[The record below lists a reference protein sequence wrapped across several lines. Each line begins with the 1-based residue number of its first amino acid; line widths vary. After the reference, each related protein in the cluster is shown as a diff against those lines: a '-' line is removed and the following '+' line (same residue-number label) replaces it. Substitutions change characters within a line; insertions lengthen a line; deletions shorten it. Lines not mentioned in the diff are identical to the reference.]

1 MAAIKALQQ
10 WCKLQC
16 NGYRDVAIINMTTSF
31 RDGLAFCALIHKY
44 RPDLIDYDSLN
55 KEDVFD
61 NNNLAFRVA
70 EDKLGI
76 AALLDAED
84 MVALRIPDRLSVL
97 TYVSQYY
104 NYFHGRNPI
113 GGVGAVKRPAEGS
126 KEEPSGKKNLPVVA
140 KTIVSR
146 TAIEN
151 RPPCSSLMAK
161 TSPKSTRAAVQQTE
175 VLVESS
181 NKTGTLSSK
190 CVVCKCHVHLVQ
202 RHFIEGKLYHRS
214 CFNECSNVLLAG
226 AYKPGKEPGSFI
238 CNDHQNTKNGCN
250 KPPSSGA
257 VIQTGSPSAN
267 VESKSDTSRVQSVTR
282 PTSVPSTPVKVVLK
296 PVETTTTPA
305 PQPWTSSARRTQ
317 AARHRFFQS
326 STSAP
331 EAPPSSHKPPAPSGL
346 PRVPLSTEEEKNRA
360 RAVITKKLV
369 EANCNNNNT
378 RYFVIRPAERRFGD
392 LPSSADLPSWKQ
404 ANCGPGTAGQ
414 QAAQPFTSNKELLN
428 TVKKAS
434 AGPTTV
440 SSTTKDRAEAPVNW
454 RSKLKPVKNGP
465 GLNLRIH
472 PASPC
477 SFPRVPPDDPSTVFS
492 PPIIPKYIST
502 SDSEDRAI
510 VVEQPKPEA
519 ISKSFATSI
528 IVNISSTSPR
538 TPPAAFNPLPPGP
551 LSHRAPSPR
560 QPRHGSGGLEIGNYS
575 TTLSSTPP
583 LVPVWHRVP
592 TSSQPH
598 HSSAGSA
605 SKNGSYSPPMSP
617 KQPHQGSTGSKNGNY
632 LSPTNNSRSEIRLP
646 LCKSHHI
653 PMDQIVKEL
662 REIDDC
668 LGDLERKGVEME
680 KRLRSCEEEGEG
692 DILMDPLM
700 VDWFNLIRKKQTCI
714 RRESELVYIAKT
726 QDLEEQQPGVEGEL
740 RRLLEK
746 PDHLKSTS
754 ERRREDRLMERLM
767 EIVNGRNAIVE
778 GLDEDRLREDVEDQ
792 QLNEMM
798 QTLGLKKS
806 KIKRKSS
813 FKMLF
818 RRKSSKKFT
827 TALMQCLSYLSPGKV
842 NEVVAFSEGSRNE
855 MSSKDQRKLRD
866 ETYDSERL

>member
-16 NGYRDVAIINMTTSF
+16 DGYRDVAILNMTTSF

-44 RPDLIDYDSLN
+44 RPDLIDYDALN

-126 KEEPSGKKNLPVVA
+126 KEEPCGKKNLPVVA
-140 KTIVSR
+140 KTIVSKM
-146 TAIEN
+146 AIEN
-151 RPPCSSLMAK
+151 RPPPSSLMVK
-161 TSPKSTRAAVQQTE
+161 TSPKATRAAVQKTE

-214 CFNECSNVLLAG
+214 CFKCSECSIILLAG
-226 AYKPGKEPGSFI
+226 AYKPGKEPGIFI
-238 CNDHQNTKNGCN
+238 CNDDQNTKNGCN
-250 KPPSSGA
+250 EPPSGV
-257 VIQTGSPSAN
+257 VIQTGCPSAN
-267 VESKSDTSRVQSVTR
+267 VESKSDTSRVQSVSR
-282 PTSVPSTPVKVVLK
+282 STSVPSTPIKGVLK
-296 PVETTTTPA
+296 PVETTTPA
-305 PQPWTSSARRTQ
+305 PQPWTSSAQRTQ
-317 AARHRFFQS
+317 AARQRFFQS

-331 EAPPSSHKPPAPSGL
+331 EGPSSSQKPPAPSGL
-346 PRVPLSTEEEKNRA
+346 PRVPLSPEEEKNRA
-360 RAVITKKLV
+360 RAVITQKLV

-392 LPSSADLPSWKQ
+392 VLSSADLPSWKQ
-404 ANCGPGTAGQ
+404 AKCGPGTAGQ
-414 QAAQPFTSNKELLN
+414 LFTSPTSNKELLI
-428 TVKKAS
+428 TVNKAS
-434 AGPTTV
+434 ARPTTV
-440 SSTTKDRAEAPVNW
+440 SFTTKVSAEAPVNW

-465 GLNLRIH
+465 GL
-472 PASPC
+472 
-477 SFPRVPPDDPSTVFS
+477 
-492 PPIIPKYIST
+492 KT
-502 SDSEDRAI
+502 SDSEDQAI
-510 VVEQPKPEA
+510 IVEQPKPEA

-528 IVNISSTSPR
+528 IVNISSTSPPI
-538 TPPAAFNPLPPGP
+538 PPAAFTPPPPGP
-551 LSHRAPSPR
+551 VSHRAPSPK
-560 QPRHGSGGLEIGNYS
+560 QPRCGSGGLGTKNGNYS
-575 TTLSSTPP
+575 TPLLSTPP

-592 TSSQPH
+592 TPNKPH
-598 HSSAGSA
+598 HSSAGS
-605 SKNGSYSPPMSP
+605 GSTDGNYSPPMSP
-617 KQPHQGSTGSKNGNY
+617 KQPRQGSTGYNNGKY
-632 LSPTNNSRSEIRLP
+632 LSPTNTSQSETRCP
-646 LCKSHHI
+646 SSHHI
-653 PMDQIVKEL
+653 PMDQMVKEL
-662 REIDDC
+662 REIEDS

-700 VDWFNLIRKKQTCI
+700 VDWFNLIRKKQTYI

-746 PDHLKSTS
+746 PDHLKSTE
-754 ERRREDRLMERLM
+754 ERRRESRLMERLM

-778 GLDEDRLREDVEDQ
+778 GLDEDRLREDKEDQ

-798 QTLGLKKS
+798 QTLGLKQS

-818 RRKSSKKFT
+818 RQKSSKKVT
-827 TALMQCLSYLSPGKV
+827 VRDPGTA
-842 NEVVAFSEGSRNE
+842 F
-855 MSSKDQRKLRD
+855 
-866 ETYDSERL
+866 

>member
-16 NGYRDVAIINMTTSF
+16 DGYRDVAIINMTTSF

-84 MVALRIPDRLSVL
+84 MVALRIPDRLSIL

-126 KEEPSGKKNLPVVA
+126 KEEPCGKKNLPVVA
-140 KTIVSR
+140 KTIVSKM
-146 TAIEN
+146 AIEN
-151 RPPCSSLMAK
+151 RPPPSSLMVK
-161 TSPKSTRAAVQQTE
+161 TSPKATRAAVQKTE

-214 CFNECSNVLLAG
+214 CFKCSECSIVLLAG
-226 AYKPGKEPGSFI
+226 AYKPGKEPGIFI
-238 CNDHQNTKNGCN
+238 CNDDQNTKNGCN
-250 KPPSSGA
+250 KPPSSGV
-257 VIQTGSPSAN
+257 VIQTGCPSAN
-267 VESKSDTSRVQSVTR
+267 VESKSDTSRVQSVSR
-282 PTSVPSTPVKVVLK
+282 STSVPSIPIKVVLQ
-296 PVETTTTPA
+296 PVETTTPA
-305 PQPWTSSARRTQ
+305 PQPWTSSAQRTQ
-317 AARHRFFQS
+317 AARQRFFQS

-331 EAPPSSHKPPAPSGL
+331 EGPSGL
-346 PRVPLSTEEEKNRA
+346 PRVPLSPEEEKNRA
-360 RAVITKKLV
+360 RAVITQKLV

-392 LPSSADLPSWKQ
+392 VLSSADLPSWKQ
-404 ANCGPGTAGQ
+404 AKCGPGTAGQ
-414 QAAQPFTSNKELLN
+414 LFTSPTSNKELLN
-428 TVKKAS
+428 TVNKAS
-434 AGPTTV
+434 ARPTTV
-440 SSTTKDRAEAPVNW
+440 SSTTKVSAGCAEAPVNW

-465 GLNLRIH
+465 GLN
-472 PASPC
+472 
-477 SFPRVPPDDPSTVFS
+477 
-492 PPIIPKYIST
+492 T
-502 SDSEDRAI
+502 SDSKDQAI
-510 VVEQPKPEA
+510 IVEQPKPEA

-528 IVNISSTSPR
+528 IINISSTSPPI
-538 TPPAAFNPLPPGP
+538 PPAAFNPPPP
-551 LSHRAPSPR
+551 VPVSHRAPSPK
-560 QPRHGSGGLEIGNYS
+560 QPRCGSGGLGTKNGNYS
-575 TTLSSTPP
+575 TLLSTPP

-592 TSSQPH
+592 TPNKPHLSS
-598 HSSAGSA
+598 SGS
-605 SKNGSYSPPMSP
+605 GSTDGDYSPPMSP
-617 KQPHQGSTGSKNGNY
+617 KRPRHGSTGSKNGKY
-632 LSPTNNSRSEIRLP
+632 LSPTNTSQSETRSP
-646 LCKSHHI
+646 SSHHI

-662 REIDDC
+662 REIEDS

-700 VDWFNLIRKKQTCI
+700 VDWFNLIRKKQTYI

-746 PDHLKSTS
+746 PDHLKSTE
-754 ERRREDRLMERLM
+754 ERQRENRLMERLM

-778 GLDEDRLREDVEDQ
+778 GLDEDRLREDKEDQ

-798 QTLGLKKS
+798 QTLGLKQS

-818 RRKSSKKFT
+818 RQKSSKKVT
-827 TALMQCLSYLSPGKV
+827 VGDPGTA
-842 NEVVAFSEGSRNE
+842 F
-855 MSSKDQRKLRD
+855 
-866 ETYDSERL
+866 

>member
-140 KTIVSR
+140 KTIVSK

-151 RPPCSSLMAK
+151 RPPRSSLMVK
-161 TSPKSTRAAVQQTE
+161 TSPDATRAAVQKTE

-214 CFNECSNVLLAG
+214 CFN
-226 AYKPGKEPGSFI
+226 FI

-257 VIQTGSPSAN
+257 VIQTGSPSTN
-267 VESKSDTSRVQSVTR
+267 VESKSDTSRVQSVSR

-317 AARHRFFQS
+317 AARHSHLPHPQR
-326 STSAP
+326 
-331 EAPPSSHKPPAPSGL
+331 APPSSHKPPAPSGL

-378 RYFVIRPAERRFGD
+378 RYFVIQPTERRFGD

-404 ANCGPGTAGQ
+404 AKCGSGTAGQ

-428 TVKKAS
+428 TVKKAMYIS
-434 AGPTTV
+434 LAV
-440 SSTTKDRAEAPVNW
+440 NADRAEAPVNW

-465 GLNLRIH
+465 GLN
-472 PASPC
+472 
-477 SFPRVPPDDPSTVFS
+477 
-492 PPIIPKYIST
+492 T

-560 QPRHGSGGLEIGNYS
+560 QPRHGSGGLGTRNWNYS

-592 TSSQPH
+592 NFK
-598 HSSAGSA
+598 SA
-605 SKNGSYSPPMSP
+605 SPQLCRIGMAV
-617 KQPHQGSTGSKNGNY
+617 
-632 LSPTNNSRSEIRLP
+632 ILP
-646 LCKSHHI
+646 LCLLNSLTRAPQCKSHHI

-827 TALMQCLSYLSPGKV
+827 VS
-842 NEVVAFSEGSRNE
+842 
-855 MSSKDQRKLRD
+855 DQGTVL
-866 ETYDSERL
+866 

>member
-84 MVALRIPDRLSVL
+84 MVALRIPDRLSIL

-113 GGVGAVKRPAEGS
+113 GGVVAVKRPAEGS
-126 KEEPSGKKNLPVVA
+126 KEESCGKKNLPVVA
-140 KTIVSR
+140 KTMVYKM
-146 TAIEN
+146 AIEN
-151 RPPCSSLMAK
+151 RPPPSLVVK
-161 TSPKSTRAAVQQTE
+161 TSPKAIRAAVQKTE

-214 CFNECSNVLLAG
+214 CFKCSECSNVLLAG
-226 AYKPGKEPGSFI
+226 AYKPGKEPGCFI
-238 CNDHQNTKNGCN
+238 CSDHQNTKNGYN
-250 KPPSSGA
+250 KPPSGV
-257 VIQTGSPSAN
+257 VIQTGCPSGN
-267 VESKSDTSRVQSVTR
+267 IESKSDTSRVQSVSR
-282 PTSVPSTPVKVVLK
+282 PTSVPSTPIKLVLK
-296 PVETTTTPA
+296 PVETTTPA
-305 PQPWTSSARRTQ
+305 PQPRTSSAQRTQ
-317 AARHRFFQS
+317 AARQRFFQS

-331 EAPPSSHKPPAPSGL
+331 ESPSSSQKPSGL
-346 PRVPLSTEEEKNRA
+346 PTVPLSPEEEKNRA
-360 RAVITKKLV
+360 RTVITKKLV

-378 RYFVIRPAERRFGD
+378 RYFVIQPAERRFED
-392 LPSSADLPSWKQ
+392 VLSSADLSSWKQ
-404 ANCGPGTAGQ
+404 AKCGPGTAGQ
-414 QAAQPFTSNKELLN
+414 LFTSSKELPN
-428 TVKKAS
+428 TVNKVS
-434 AGPTTV
+434 ARPTTV
-440 SSTTKDRAEAPVNW
+440 SSSTKVNADRAEAPVNW

-465 GLNLRIH
+465 GL
-472 PASPC
+472 
-477 SFPRVPPDDPSTVFS
+477 
-492 PPIIPKYIST
+492 KT
-502 SDSEDRAI
+502 SDSEDQAI
-510 VVEQPKPEA
+510 IVEQPEA

-528 IVNISSTSPR
+528 IVNIRSTSPLI
-538 TPPAAFNPLPPGP
+538 PPAAFNPPPP
-551 LSHRAPSPR
+551 VPVSHRAPSPK
-560 QPRHGSGGLEIGNYS
+560 QPHCGSGGLGTKNGNY
-575 TTLSSTPP
+575 STPP

-592 TSSQPH
+592 TPNKPH
-598 HSSAGSA
+598 HSSAGL
-605 SKNGSYSPPMSP
+605 GSTDGNYSPPMSP
-617 KQPHQGSTGSKNGNY
+617 KQLCQGSTGSKNGKY
-632 LSPTNNSRSEIRLP
+632 LSHTNTSQSEMRSP
-646 LCKSHHI
+646 SSHHI

-662 REIDDC
+662 REIEDC

-700 VDWFNLIRKKQTCI
+700 VDWFNLIRKKQTYI
-714 RRESELVYIAKT
+714 RRESELVYVAKT

-746 PDHLKSTS
+746 PDHLKST
-754 ERRREDRLMERLM
+754 EEHRRENRLMERLM

-778 GLDEDRLREDVEDQ
+778 GLDEDRLREDEEDQ

-806 KIKRKSS
+806 KIKRKS

-818 RRKSSKKFT
+818 RRKSSKKVT
-827 TALMQCLSYLSPGKV
+827 VS
-842 NEVVAFSEGSRNE
+842 
-855 MSSKDQRKLRD
+855 DQG
-866 ETYDSERL
+866 TVF

>member
-1 MAAIKALQQ
+1 MRKPH
-10 WCKLQC
+10 
-16 NGYRDVAIINMTTSF
+16 R
-31 RDGLAFCALIHKY
+31 
-44 RPDLIDYDSLN
+44 DYDALN

-126 KEEPSGKKNLPVVA
+126 KEEPCGKKNLPVVA
-140 KTIVSR
+140 KTIVSKM
-146 TAIEN
+146 AIEN
-151 RPPCSSLMAK
+151 RPPPSSLMVK
-161 TSPKSTRAAVQQTE
+161 TSPKATRAAVQKTE

-214 CFNECSNVLLAG
+214 CFKCSECSIILLAG
-226 AYKPGKEPGSFI
+226 AYKPGKEPGIFI
-238 CNDHQNTKNGCN
+238 CNDDQNTENGCN
-250 KPPSSGA
+250 EPPSGV
-257 VIQTGSPSAN
+257 VIQTGCPRAN
-267 VESKSDTSRVQSVTR
+267 VESKSDTSRVQSVSR
-282 PTSVPSTPVKVVLK
+282 STSVPSTPIKGVLK
-296 PVETTTTPA
+296 PVETTTPA
-305 PQPWTSSARRTQ
+305 PQPWTSSAQRTQ
-317 AARHRFFQS
+317 AARQRFFQS

-331 EAPPSSHKPPAPSGL
+331 EGPSSSQKPPAPSGL
-346 PRVPLSTEEEKNRA
+346 PRVPLSPEEEKNRA
-360 RAVITKKLV
+360 RAVITQKLV

-392 LPSSADLPSWKQ
+392 VLSSADLPSWKQ
-404 ANCGPGTAGQ
+404 AKCGPGTAGQ
-414 QAAQPFTSNKELLN
+414 LFTSPTSNKELLN
-428 TVKKAS
+428 TVNKAS
-434 AGPTTV
+434 ARPTTV
-440 SSTTKDRAEAPVNW
+440 SFTTKVSADRAEAPVNW

-465 GLNLRIH
+465 GL
-472 PASPC
+472 
-477 SFPRVPPDDPSTVFS
+477 
-492 PPIIPKYIST
+492 KT
-502 SDSEDRAI
+502 SDSEDQAI
-510 VVEQPKPEA
+510 IVEQPKPEA

-528 IVNISSTSPR
+528 IVNISSTPPPI
-538 TPPAAFNPLPPGP
+538 PPAAFTPPPPGP
-551 LSHRAPSPR
+551 VSHRAPSPK
-560 QPRHGSGGLEIGNYS
+560 QPRCGSGGLGTKNGNYS
-575 TTLSSTPP
+575 TPLLSTPP

-592 TSSQPH
+592 TPNKPQ
-598 HSSAGSA
+598 HSSAGS
-605 SKNGSYSPPMSP
+605 GSTDGNYSPPMSP
-617 KQPHQGSTGSKNGNY
+617 KQPRQGSTGYKNGKY
-632 LSPTNNSRSEIRLP
+632 LSPTNTSQSETRCP
-646 LCKSHHI
+646 SSHHI
-653 PMDQIVKEL
+653 PMDQMVKEL
-662 REIDDC
+662 REIEDS

-700 VDWFNLIRKKQTCI
+700 VDWFNLIRKKQTYI

-746 PDHLKSTS
+746 PDHLKSTE
-754 ERRREDRLMERLM
+754 ERRRENRLMERLM

-778 GLDEDRLREDVEDQ
+778 GLDEDRLREDKEDQ

-798 QTLGLKKS
+798 QTLGLKQS

-818 RRKSSKKFT
+818 RQKSSKKVTVRDPGT
-827 TALMQCLSYLSPGKV
+827 T
-842 NEVVAFSEGSRNE
+842 F
-855 MSSKDQRKLRD
+855 
-866 ETYDSERL
+866 

>member
-126 KEEPSGKKNLPVVA
+126 KEELSGKKNLPVVA
-140 KTIVSR
+140 KTIVSK

-151 RPPCSSLMAK
+151 RPPCSSLMVK
-161 TSPKSTRAAVQQTE
+161 TSPKSTRAAVQKTE

-214 CFNECSNVLLAG
+214 CFKCSECSNVLLAG

-267 VESKSDTSRVQSVTR
+267 VESKSDTSRVQSVSR

-296 PVETTTTPA
+296 PVETTTTTTPA

-317 AARHRFFQS
+317 AARHKFFQS

-331 EAPPSSHKPPAPSGL
+331 EGPPSSHKPPAPSGL

-440 SSTTKDRAEAPVNW
+440 SSTTKGRLFQFHLIWRTYRAEAPVNW

-465 GLNLRIH
+465 GLKFCLNLLYVQSKMVDFRE
-472 PASPC
+472 SPIFSC
-477 SFPRVPPDDPSTVFS
+477 SLHAPSFS
-492 PPIIPKYIST
+492 ST

-519 ISKSFATSI
+519 ISKSFSTSI

-560 QPRHGSGGLEIGNYS
+560 QPRRGSGGLGTRNLNYS

-598 HSSAGSA
+598 HSSAGSG

-617 KQPHQGSTGSKNGNY
+617 KQPHQGSTGSKNGKY
-632 LSPTNNSRSEIRLP
+632 LSPTNTSRSEMRLP

-778 GLDEDRLREDVEDQ
+778 GLDEDRLREDEEDQ

-818 RRKSSKKFT
+818 RRKSSKKVT
-827 TALMQCLSYLSPGKV
+827 VS
-842 NEVVAFSEGSRNE
+842 
-855 MSSKDQRKLRD
+855 DQGTVL
-866 ETYDSERL
+866 

>member
-55 KEDVFD
+55 KEDIFD

-126 KEEPSGKKNLPVVA
+126 KEEPCGKKNFPVVA
-140 KTIVSR
+140 KTMVYKM
-146 TAIEN
+146 AIEN
-151 RPPCSSLMAK
+151 HPPPSSLMVK
-161 TSPKSTRAAVQQTE
+161 TSPKATTAAVQKTD

-202 RHFIEGKLYHRS
+202 RHFIDGKLYHRS
-214 CFNECSNVLLAG
+214 CFKCSECSNVLLAG
-226 AYKPGKEPGSFI
+226 AYKPGKEPGCFI
-238 CNDHQNTKNGCN
+238 CNDHQNTKNDYN
-250 KPPSSGA
+250 KPPSGV
-257 VIQTGSPSAN
+257 VIQTGCPSAN
-267 VESKSDTSRVQSVTR
+267 VESKSETSRVQSVSG
-282 PTSVPSTPVKVVLK
+282 PTSVPLTPIKGVLK
-296 PVETTTTPA
+296 PVETTTPA
-305 PQPWTSSARRTQ
+305 PQPWTSSAQRTQ
-317 AARHRFFQS
+317 AARQRFFQS
-326 STSAP
+326 SSSTP
-331 EAPPSSHKPPAPSGL
+331 EVPSSSQKPSVL
-346 PRVPLSTEEEKNRA
+346 PRVPLSPEEEKNRA

-378 RYFVIRPAERRFGD
+378 RYFVIRPAERRFED
-392 LPSSADLPSWKQ
+392 MVSSDDFPSWKQ
-404 ANCGPGTAGQ
+404 AECGPGTAGQ
-414 QAAQPFTSNKELLN
+414 LFTSNKELLN
-428 TVKKAS
+428 TVNKAS
-434 AGPTTV
+434 ARPTTV
-440 SSTTKDRAEAPVNW
+440 SSTIKVNADRAEAPVNW

-465 GLNLRIH
+465 GL
-472 PASPC
+472 
-477 SFPRVPPDDPSTVFS
+477 
-492 PPIIPKYIST
+492 KT
-502 SDSEDRAI
+502 SDSENQAI
-510 VVEQPKPEA
+510 IVEKPNPEA
-519 ISKSFATSI
+519 ILKSLATSI
-528 IVNISSTSPR
+528 VVNIRSTSPPI
-538 TPPAAFNPLPPGP
+538 PPPAFNPPPPGP
-551 LSHRAPSPR
+551 VSHRAPSPK
-560 QPRHGSGGLEIGNYS
+560 QPHCGSGGLGSKNGNYS
-575 TTLSSTPP
+575 TPLLSTPP

-592 TSSQPH
+592 TPNKPH
-598 HSSAGSA
+598 HSFAGSVFL
-605 SKNGSYSPPMSP
+605 GSTDGNSPPISP
-617 KQPHQGSTGSKNGNY
+617 KQLRQSSTGSKNGKY
-632 LSPTNNSRSEIRLP
+632 LSPTNTSQSEMRSP
-646 LCKSHHI
+646 SSHHI
-653 PMDQIVKEL
+653 PMDQMVKEL
-662 REIDDC
+662 RDIEDI
-668 LGDLERKGVEME
+668 LADLERKGVEME
-680 KRLRSCEEEGEG
+680 KRLRSCEEEGKG

-700 VDWFNLIRKKQTCI
+700 VDWFNLIQKKQTCI

-746 PDHLKSTS
+746 PDHLKST
-754 ERRREDRLMERLM
+754 EELRRESSLMERLM

-778 GLDEDRLREDVEDQ
+778 GLDEDRLREDEEDQ

-806 KIKRKSS
+806 KIKRKS

-818 RRKSSKKFT
+818 RRKSSKK
-827 TALMQCLSYLSPGKV
+827 
-842 NEVVAFSEGSRNE
+842 VAVF
-855 MSSKDQRKLRD
+855 
-866 ETYDSERL
+866 

>member
-55 KEDVFD
+55 KEDIFD

-126 KEEPSGKKNLPVVA
+126 KEEPCGKKNFPVVA
-140 KTIVSR
+140 KTMVYKM
-146 TAIEN
+146 AIEN
-151 RPPCSSLMAK
+151 RPPPSSLMVK
-161 TSPKSTRAAVQQTE
+161 TSPKATRAAVQKTD

-202 RHFIEGKLYHRS
+202 RHFIDGKLYHRS
-214 CFNECSNVLLAG
+214 CFKCSECSNVLLAG
-226 AYKPGKEPGSFI
+226 AYKPGKEPGCFI
-238 CNDHQNTKNGCN
+238 CNDHQNTKNDYN
-250 KPPSSGA
+250 KPPSGV
-257 VIQTGSPSAN
+257 VIQTRCPSAN
-267 VESKSDTSRVQSVTR
+267 VESKSDTSRVQSVSR
-282 PTSVPSTPVKVVLK
+282 PTSVPLTPIKGVLK
-296 PVETTTTPA
+296 PVETTTPA
-305 PQPWTSSARRTQ
+305 PQPWTSSAQRTQ
-317 AARHRFFQS
+317 AARQRFFQS
-326 STSAP
+326 SSSTP
-331 EAPPSSHKPPAPSGL
+331 EVPSSSQKPSVLPS
-346 PRVPLSTEEEKNRA
+346 VPLSPEEEKNRA

-369 EANCNNNNT
+369 EANCNNKNT
-378 RYFVIRPAERRFGD
+378 RYFVIQPAERRFED
-392 LPSSADLPSWKQ
+392 MVSSDDLPSWKQ
-404 ANCGPGTAGQ
+404 AECGPGTAGQ
-414 QAAQPFTSNKELLN
+414 LFTSNKELLN
-428 TVKKAS
+428 TVNKAS
-434 AGPTTV
+434 ARPTTV
-440 SSTTKDRAEAPVNW
+440 SSTIKVNADRAEAPVNW

-465 GLNLRIH
+465 GL
-472 PASPC
+472 
-477 SFPRVPPDDPSTVFS
+477 
-492 PPIIPKYIST
+492 KT
-502 SDSEDRAI
+502 SDSENQAI
-510 VVEQPKPEA
+510 IVEQPKPEA
-519 ISKSFATSI
+519 ILKSFATSI
-528 IVNISSTSPR
+528 VVNIRSTSPPI
-538 TPPAAFNPLPPGP
+538 PPPTFNPPPGP
-551 LSHRAPSPR
+551 VSHRAPSPK
-560 QPRHGSGGLEIGNYS
+560 QHHCGSGDLGTCFL
-575 TTLSSTPP
+575 LSSILGRVVKMGIILLLCP
-583 LVPVWHRVP
+583 LLPWFL
-592 TSSQPH
+592 S
-598 HSSAGSA
+598 G
-605 SKNGSYSPPMSP
+605 
-617 KQPHQGSTGSKNGNY
+617 TGFPLQISLTTALQDRAQRMAILPLY
-632 LSPTNNSRSEIRLP
+632 FLNSFARAPQSEIRSP
-646 LCKSHHI
+646 SSHHI

-662 REIDDC
+662 RDIEDI
-668 LGDLERKGVEME
+668 LGDLERKGVGME
-680 KRLRSCEEEGEG
+680 KRLRSWEEEGKG

-700 VDWFNLIRKKQTCI
+700 VDWFNLIQKKQTCI

-746 PDHLKSTS
+746 PDHLKST
-754 ERRREDRLMERLM
+754 EELRRESSLMERLM

-778 GLDEDRLREDVEDQ
+778 GLDEDRLREDEEDQ

-806 KIKRKSS
+806 KIKRKS

-818 RRKSSKKFT
+818 RRKSSKK
-827 TALMQCLSYLSPGKV
+827 
-842 NEVVAFSEGSRNE
+842 VAVF
-855 MSSKDQRKLRD
+855 
-866 ETYDSERL
+866 

>member
-16 NGYRDVAIINMTTSF
+16 DGYRDVAVINMTTSF

-126 KEEPSGKKNLPVVA
+126 KEEPCGKKNLPVVA
-140 KTIVSR
+140 KTIVSKM
-146 TAIEN
+146 AIEN
-151 RPPCSSLMAK
+151 RQPPSLMVK
-161 TSPKSTRAAVQQTE
+161 TSPKATRAAVQKTE
-175 VLVESS
+175 VLVERS

-214 CFNECSNVLLAG
+214 CFKCSECSIVLLAG
-226 AYKPGKEPGSFI
+226 AYKPGKEPGIFI
-238 CNDHQNTKNGCN
+238 CNDDQNTKNGCN
-250 KPPSSGA
+250 EPPSSGV
-257 VIQTGSPSAN
+257 VIKTGCPSAK
-267 VESKSDTSRVQSVTR
+267 VESKSDTSRVQSVSCS
-282 PTSVPSTPVKVVLK
+282 TSVSSTPIKVVLK
-296 PVETTTTPA
+296 PVETTTPA
-305 PQPWTSSARRTQ
+305 PQPWTSSAQRTQ
-317 AARHRFFQS
+317 AARQRFFQS
-326 STSAP
+326 STST
-331 EAPPSSHKPPAPSGL
+331 SSSQKPSGL
-346 PRVPLSTEEEKNRA
+346 PRLPLSPEEEKNRA
-360 RAVITKKLV
+360 RAVITQKLA

-392 LPSSADLPSWKQ
+392 VLSSADLPSWKQ
-404 ANCGPGTAGQ
+404 AKCGPGTAGQ
-414 QAAQPFTSNKELLN
+414 LFTSPTSNKELLN
-428 TVKKAS
+428 TVNKAS
-434 AGPTTV
+434 ARPTTV
-440 SSTTKDRAEAPVNW
+440 SFSTKVSADRAEAPVNW

-465 GLNLRIH
+465 GL
-472 PASPC
+472 
-477 SFPRVPPDDPSTVFS
+477 
-492 PPIIPKYIST
+492 KT
-502 SDSEDRAI
+502 SDSEDHAI
-510 VVEQPKPEA
+510 IVEQPKPEA

-528 IVNISSTSPR
+528 IVNISSTSPPI
-538 TPPAAFNPLPPGP
+538 PPAAFNPPPPGP
-551 LSHRAPSPR
+551 VSHSAPSPK
-560 QPRHGSGGLEIGNYS
+560 QPHCSSGGLGTKNGNYS
-575 TTLSSTPP
+575 TPLLSTPP

-592 TSSQPH
+592 TPNKPH
-598 HSSAGSA
+598 HSSAGS
-605 SKNGSYSPPMSP
+605 GSTDVNYSPPMSP
-617 KQPHQGSTGSKNGNY
+617 KQPRQGSTGSKNGKY
-632 LSPTNNSRSEIRLP
+632 LSPTNTSQSETRSP
-646 LCKSHHI
+646 SSHHI

-662 REIDDC
+662 CEIGDS

-680 KRLRSCEEEGEG
+680 KRLRSCEEEGKG

-700 VDWFNLIRKKQTCI
+700 VDWFNLIRKKQTYI

-726 QDLEEQQPGVEGEL
+726 QDLEGQQPGVEGEL

-746 PDHLKSTS
+746 PDHLKSTE
-754 ERRREDRLMERLM
+754 ERRRENGLMERLM

-778 GLDEDRLREDVEDQ
+778 GLDEDRLREDKEDQ

-798 QTLGLKKS
+798 QTLGLKQS

-818 RRKSSKKFT
+818 RHKSSKKVT
-827 TALMQCLSYLSPGKV
+827 VRDPGTA
-842 NEVVAFSEGSRNE
+842 F
-855 MSSKDQRKLRD
+855 
-866 ETYDSERL
+866 

>member
-126 KEEPSGKKNLPVVA
+126 KEEPCGKKNLPVVA
-140 KTIVSR
+140 KTMVYKM
-146 TAIEN
+146 AIEN
-151 RPPCSSLMAK
+151 RPPPSSLMK
-161 TSPKSTRAAVQQTE
+161 TD

-214 CFNECSNVLLAG
+214 CFKCSECSNVLLAR
-226 AYKPGKEPGSFI
+226 AYKPGKEPGCFI
-238 CNDHQNTKNGCN
+238 CNDHQNTKNGYN
-250 KPPSSGA
+250 KPPSGV
-257 VIQTGSPSAN
+257 VIQTGCPSAN
-267 VESKSDTSRVQSVTR
+267 VESKSDTSRVQSVSR
-282 PTSVPSTPVKVVLK
+282 PTSVPLTPIKCVLK
-296 PVETTTTPA
+296 PVETTTPA
-305 PQPWTSSARRTQ
+305 PQPWTSSAQRTQ
-317 AARHRFFQS
+317 AARQRFFQS
-326 STSAP
+326 STPTP
-331 EAPPSSHKPPAPSGL
+331 EGPSSSQKPSVL
-346 PRVPLSTEEEKNRA
+346 PTVPLSPEEEKNRA

-378 RYFVIRPAERRFGD
+378 RYFVIRPAERR
-392 LPSSADLPSWKQ
+392 
-404 ANCGPGTAGQ
+404 
-414 QAAQPFTSNKELLN
+414 
-428 TVKKAS
+428 
-434 AGPTTV
+434 
-440 SSTTKDRAEAPVNW
+440 
-454 RSKLKPVKNGP
+454 
-465 GLNLRIH
+465 
-472 PASPC
+472 
-477 SFPRVPPDDPSTVFS
+477 
-492 PPIIPKYIST
+492 T
-502 SDSEDRAI
+502 SDSGDQMI
-510 VVEQPKPEA
+510 IVEQPKPEA
-519 ISKSFATSI
+519 TLKSFATSI
-528 IVNISSTSPR
+528 VVNIRSTSHPI
-538 TPPAAFNPLPPGP
+538 PPPAFNPPPP
-551 LSHRAPSPR
+551 SPVSLRAPSPK
-560 QPRHGSGGLEIGNYS
+560 QPRCGSGGL
-575 TTLSSTPP
+575 
-583 LVPVWHRVP
+583 
-592 TSSQPH
+592 
-598 HSSAGSA
+598 
-605 SKNGSYSPPMSP
+605 
-617 KQPHQGSTGSKNGNY
+617 GSKNGKY
-632 LSPTNNSRSEIRLP
+632 LSPTNTSQSEMSSP
-646 LCKSHHI
+646 SSHHI

-662 REIDDC
+662 RDIEDS

-680 KRLRSCEEEGEG
+680 KRLRSCEEEGKG

-700 VDWFNLIRKKQTCI
+700 VDWFNLIRKKQTYI

-746 PDHLKSTS
+746 PDHLKSTE
-754 ERRREDRLMERLM
+754 ERRRESRLMERLM

-778 GLDEDRLREDVEDQ
+778 GLDEDRLREDEEDQ

-806 KIKRKSS
+806 KIKRKS

-818 RRKSSKKFT
+818 RRKSSKKVTVF
-827 TALMQCLSYLSPGKV
+827 
-842 NEVVAFSEGSRNE
+842 
-855 MSSKDQRKLRD
+855 
-866 ETYDSERL
+866 

>member
-16 NGYRDVAIINMTTSF
+16 DGYRDVAVINMTTSF

-126 KEEPSGKKNLPVVA
+126 KEEPCGKKNLPVVA
-140 KTIVSR
+140 KTIVSKM
-146 TAIEN
+146 AIEN
-151 RPPCSSLMAK
+151 RQPPSLMVK
-161 TSPKSTRAAVQQTE
+161 TSPKATRAAVQTE
-175 VLVESS
+175 VLVERS

-214 CFNECSNVLLAG
+214 CFKCSECSIVLLAG
-226 AYKPGKEPGSFI
+226 AYKPGKEPGIFL
-238 CNDHQNTKNGCN
+238 CNDDQNTKNGCN
-250 KPPSSGA
+250 EPPSSGV
-257 VIQTGSPSAN
+257 VIKTGCPSTK
-267 VESKSDTSRVQSVTR
+267 VESKSDTSRVQSVSCS
-282 PTSVPSTPVKVVLK
+282 TSVPSTPIKVVLK
-296 PVETTTTPA
+296 PVETTTPA
-305 PQPWTSSARRTQ
+305 PQPWTSSAQRTQ
-317 AARHRFFQS
+317 AARQRFFQS
-326 STSAP
+326 STST
-331 EAPPSSHKPPAPSGL
+331 SSSQKPPAPSGL
-346 PRVPLSTEEEKNRA
+346 PRVPLSPEEEKNRA
-360 RAVITKKLV
+360 RAVITQKLA

-392 LPSSADLPSWKQ
+392 VLSSADLPSWKQ
-404 ANCGPGTAGQ
+404 AKCGPGTAGQ
-414 QAAQPFTSNKELLN
+414 LFTSPTSNKELLN
-428 TVKKAS
+428 TVNKAS
-434 AGPTTV
+434 ARPTTV
-440 SSTTKDRAEAPVNW
+440 SFSTKVSADREEAPVNW

-465 GLNLRIH
+465 GL
-472 PASPC
+472 
-477 SFPRVPPDDPSTVFS
+477 
-492 PPIIPKYIST
+492 KT
-502 SDSEDRAI
+502 SDSEDHAI
-510 VVEQPKPEA
+510 IVEQPKPEA

-528 IVNISSTSPR
+528 IINISSTSPPI
-538 TPPAAFNPLPPGP
+538 PPAAFNPPPPGP
-551 LSHRAPSPR
+551 VSHRAPSPK
-560 QPRHGSGGLEIGNYS
+560 QPHCGSGGLGTKNGNYS
-575 TTLSSTPP
+575 TPLLSTPP

-592 TSSQPH
+592 TPNKPH
-598 HSSAGSA
+598 HSSAGS
-605 SKNGSYSPPMSP
+605 GSMDVNYSPPISP
-617 KQPHQGSTGSKNGNY
+617 KQPRQGSTGSKNGKY
-632 LSPTNNSRSEIRLP
+632 LSPTNTPQSETRSP
-646 LCKSHHI
+646 SSHHI

-662 REIDDC
+662 REIGDS

-680 KRLRSCEEEGEG
+680 KRLRSCEEEGKG

-700 VDWFNLIRKKQTCI
+700 VDWFNLIRKKQTYI

-726 QDLEEQQPGVEGEL
+726 QDLEGQQPGVEGEL

-746 PDHLKSTS
+746 PDHLKSTE
-754 ERRREDRLMERLM
+754 ERRRENGLMERLM
-767 EIVNGRNAIVE
+767 EIVNSRNAIVE
-778 GLDEDRLREDVEDQ
+778 GLEEDRLREDKEDQ

-798 QTLGLKKS
+798 QTLGLKQS

-818 RRKSSKKFT
+818 RQKSSKKVT
-827 TALMQCLSYLSPGKV
+827 VRDPGTA
-842 NEVVAFSEGSRNE
+842 F
-855 MSSKDQRKLRD
+855 
-866 ETYDSERL
+866 

>member
-84 MVALRIPDRLSVL
+84 MVALRIPDRLSIL

-140 KTIVSR
+140 KTIVSK

-151 RPPCSSLMAK
+151 RPPRSSLMVK
-161 TSPKSTRAAVQQTE
+161 TSPEATRAAVQTE

-214 CFNECSNVLLAG
+214 CFNECSNILLAG

-267 VESKSDTSRVQSVTR
+267 VESKSDTSGVQSVTR
-282 PTSVPSTPVKVVLK
+282 PTSVPLTPVKVVLK
-296 PVETTTTPA
+296 PVETTTPA
-305 PQPWTSSARRTQ
+305 PQPWTSSAQRTQ
-317 AARHRFFQS
+317 AARQRFFQS
-326 STSAP
+326 STSSP
-331 EAPPSSHKPPAPSGL
+331 EGPPSSQKPPAPSGL
-346 PRVPLSTEEEKNRA
+346 PRVPLSPEEEKNRA

-378 RYFVIRPAERRFGD
+378 RYFVIQPAERRFGD

-434 AGPTTV
+434 ARPTTV
-440 SSTTKDRAEAPVNW
+440 SSTTKDCAEAPVNW

-465 GLNLRIH
+465 GLN
-472 PASPC
+472 
-477 SFPRVPPDDPSTVFS
+477 
-492 PPIIPKYIST
+492 T

-519 ISKSFATSI
+519 ISKSFATRI

-538 TPPAAFNPLPPGP
+538 NPPAAFNPPPPGP

-560 QPRHGSGGLEIGNYS
+560 QPRRGSGGLGTKNGNYS

-592 TSSQPH
+592 TPNQPH
-598 HSSAGSA
+598 HSSAGSG
-605 SKNGSYSPPMSP
+605 SKNVSYSPPMSP
-617 KQPHQGSTGSKNGNY
+617 KQPLQGPTGSKNGKY
-632 LSPTNNSRSEIRLP
+632 LSPTNNCRSEMRLP

-700 VDWFNLIRKKQTCI
+700 VDWFNLIRKKQTYI

-746 PDHLKSTS
+746 PDHLKSTE

-778 GLDEDRLREDVEDQ
+778 GLDEDRLREDEEDQ

-818 RRKSSKKFT
+818 RRKSSKKVT
-827 TALMQCLSYLSPGKV
+827 VS
-842 NEVVAFSEGSRNE
+842 
-855 MSSKDQRKLRD
+855 DQGTVL
-866 ETYDSERL
+866 